1 MAAFEDAV
9 LTHGAELR
17 TVRDE
22 VGTRT
27 IYDVVRYYG
36 HWKKYIPIAAFFPAC
51 LTLCTKKQ
59 QETRGR
65 EPQAAYIWHLENTT
79 SVYKHCTIRRRLGFR
94 GFNRAHAEQ
103 SARIVWC
110 MSNA

>member
-1 MAAFEDAV
+1 MSFVKKRYVNVRLFSPLLFLTFVFAVCQWKTIETRYADREWDDDEMALFEDAV

-36 HWKKYIPIAAFFPAC
+36 HWKKYSSN
-51 LTLCTKKQ
+51 L
-59 QETRGR
+59 
-65 EPQAAYIWHLENTT
+65 HLYPT
-79 SVYKHCTIRRRLGFR
+79 V
-94 GFNRAHAEQ
+94 
-103 SARIVWC
+103 
-110 MSNA
+110 